1 MSGLLGDL
9 FGLAPYV
16 LAAVVFATL
25 LCELGLYA
33 SAIVEMRGSRSRNQH
48 QLWRRV
54 LASPLVPRISVLMPA
69 YNEEVWIADSVART
83 LALRYPDLEVIVV
96 NDGSSDD
103 TMRRLDERFALSP
116 VLPIYNKR
124 LETAHVRSI
133 QRSRIEPNLVVVDK
147 DNGGKA
153 DALNVALNVASGDL
167 VCAIDA
173 DTIVSADALQHLVTP
188 FLSRPDTV
196 AVGGTVRLVDGRI
209 PDDESEV
216 IAAPRRLLL
225 GAQTVEYVRGFL
237 VGRLGWNPLGG
248 NLVISGAFGLFDR
261 DRMIDIG
268 GYNRDSIGEDMEL
281 VVRLRRAGYEQGR
294 VARVRFAPHTVAW
307 TEAPSDWRTLGR
319 QRNRW
324 FRGLLDVLARH
335 RRMMLNPRYGSAGL
349 IALPY
354 FLVVEAIAP
363 LVEAAGLVLVAVGL
377 ATGTISGHELGIVA
391 LAYAFGVFRTA
402 GILTLGDLAY
412 TTHSGIVSR
421 LRMVV
426 FLFFESV
433 IMRPATLLWRMWGL
447 WLFVR
452 GDYEWGEQDRK
463 GLVPSV

>member
-1 MSGLLGDL
+1 MADVISSVIGSG
-9 FGLAPYV
+9 PYV
-16 LAAVVFATL
+16 LAAVVFTSL
-25 LCELGLYA
+25 LFELGLYV
-33 SAIVEMRGSRSRNQH
+33 SAVIEMRGNRSRNQH

-83 LALRYPDLEVIVV
+83 LALRYPDLEVVVV
-96 NDGSSDD
+96 NDGSSDE
-103 TMRRLDERFALSP
+103 TMERLDERFGLSH

-133 QRSRIEPNLVVVDK
+133 QRSRVEPNLVVVDK

-188 FLSRPDTV
+188 FVSRPDTV

-216 IAAPRRLLL
+216 IAAPRRFLL
-225 GAQTVEYVRGFL
+225 GAQTVEYVRAFL

-261 DRMIDIG
+261 ERMIEIG

-307 TEAPSDWRTLGR
+307 TEAPSTWRTLGR

-335 RRMMLNPRYGSAGL
+335 RRMMFNPKYGSAGML
-349 IALPY
+349 ALPY
-354 FLVVEAIAP
+354 FLIVEAIALSSRRWASSLLP
-363 LVEAAGLVLVAVGL
+363 SEWRRARSRITSSESWLSR
-377 ATGTISGHELGIVA
+377 TRSGSSA
-391 LAYAFGVFRTA
+391 
-402 GILTLGDLAY
+402 
-412 TTHSGIVSR
+412 
-421 LRMVV
+421 
-426 FLFFESV
+426 
-433 IMRPATLLWRMWGL
+433 RPG
-447 WLFVR
+447 
-452 GDYEWGEQDRK
+452 
-463 GLVPSV
+463 S